1 MCKIVYNF
9 VDKKILPVFINN
21 RFSSC
26 RSKTVGDRTPCHG
39 SQKNKN
45 KFIISREMAAF
56 CLRIIDISCM
66 LIDPDFVKFIFVN
79 YENGKDF
86 KDMNLN
92 IETGT

>member
-1 MCKIVYNF
+1 
-9 VDKKILPVFINN
+9 
-21 RFSSC
+21 
-26 RSKTVGDRTPCHG
+26 
-39 SQKNKN
+39 
-45 KFIISREMAAF
+45 MAAF